1 MGSAVELLSRQ
12 MDQAF
17 EMVRERLDGLTEEE
31 FFWEPA
37 PGCWTLRWMP
47 DGKWSYDYA
56 WPEPDPGPFTT
67 IAWRVNH
74 IATCKV
80 MYHEHAFGAQE
91 LTWPELEIPRSVPE
105 AVAMLDEGQGLLVKD
120 LGSLEDEDLQAPRL
134 TNWGE
139 EWPTWRILWTMVQ
152 HDLWHGGEIGALRDL
167 HRVSQLGDRKN

>member
-1 MGSAVELLSRQ
+1 MGSAVELLARQ

-17 EMVRERLDGLTEEE
+17 EMVRQRLDGLTEEE
-31 FFWEPA
+31 FLWEPA
-37 PGCWTLRWMP
+37 PDCWTLRWMP
-47 DGKWSYDYA
+47 
-56 WPEPDPGPFTT
+56 
-67 IAWRVNH
+67 
-74 IATCKV
+74 
-80 MYHEHAFGAQE
+80 
-91 LTWPELEIPRSVPE
+91 IPRSVPE

-139 EWPTWRILWTMVQ
+139 EWPAWRILWTMAQ